1 MNFRS
6 DKLIIAVDG
15 YSSCGKSTFA
25 KAIAKELDYLYIDSG
40 AMYRAVTLFA
50 VRNQYVNK
58 EKIQEGKLI
67 DALDSIT
74 IDFKK
79 NNDGQYET
87 YLNGE
92 NIEDEIRGVK
102 VSECVSN
109 VSKIKEVRSKLVLL
123 QRSFPGNKG
132 VVMDGRDIGTTVF
145 PNADLKIFMTAE
157 PEIRAKR
164 RYDELVAKGLHVEFY
179 EIMKN
184 IEERDIQDSTRK
196 ESPLRKANDA
206 IVLDNSYMTPEE
218 QMIWFRD
225 LIRKYLPK

>member
-1 MNFRS
+1 M
-6 DKLIIAVDG
+6 IIAIDG

-25 KAIAKELDYLYIDSG
+25 KAIAREMDYLYIDSG

-50 VRNQYVNK
+50 IRNHYINR
-58 EKIQEGKLI
+58 EKTETGKLI
-67 DALDSIT
+67 DSLDSFE

-79 NNDGQYET
+79 SNNGQYET

-92 NIEDEIRGVK
+92 NIEDEIRGVE
-102 VSECVSN
+102 VSEFVSS
-109 VSKIKEVRSKLVLL
+109 VSTIKEVRSKLVLI
-123 QRSFPGNKG
+123 QRSFARNKG

-145 PNADLKIFMTAE
+145 PGADLKIFMTAK

-164 RYDELVAKGLHVEFY
+164 RYDELVAKGLTVEFH

-184 IEERDIQDSTRK
+184 IEERDILDSSRK
-196 ESPLRKANDA
+196 VSPLRKADDA

-225 LIRKYLPK
+225 LIQNYPAK